1 MNQRAKVALLKQISK
16 YEYNE
21 VENKP
26 KSKLESM
33 NELSILK
40 CCSHYNIS
48 RAEME
53 HFAELTSD
61 FYI

>member
-1 MNQRAKVALLKQISK
+1 MRAKVALLKQISK

-26 KSKLESM
+26 KSKLEWIV
-33 NELSILK
+33 SILK

-53 HFAELTSD
+53 HFAQFTSD
-61 FYI
+61 FT